1 MKIDDY
7 FKVLEDEGKRAYA
20 AAKEARAAGIDPDFE
35 PEIPLA
41 IDLAERV
48 ESLVGPE
55 GIAPEIR
62 LAVTEHGREEAS
74 LIIAKQIA
82 GNSSLSEEDAAEQGL
97 RTALAILTEGVVAA
111 PMEGIVKVS
120 VKENLDGS
128 RYLAVYFAGPI
139 RSAGGSAQALA
150 VLTADY
156 LRQALGLSRYIPT
169 AEEVE
174 RLVEEADL
182 YNSEAARLQYYP
194 SPAEIRMACKNIPV
208 EVTGEGTERVEVS
221 GYRNLPRIETNQLR
235 GGAVLVMAEGVL
247 QKAPKI
253 GKFVDK
259 LQIKGWE
266 WLKDIKKE
274 KPAGDDDGEKKGKV
288 VHKYIKDVIAGRP
301 ILSHPSA
308 KGGLRL
314 RYGRSRCSGL
324 AGVSIHPATMVIFDD
339 FIATGTQMKIEKP
352 GKAAVASPCDT
363 IEGPIVKLN
372 DGSVVRVETEEYAK
386 KIIGSLQ
393 EVLFAGDILIGYGEF
408 LENNHRLLPSAYCEE
423 WWKLEAEASGCTVS
437 TDTPSPEDALKLCEN
452 GAPMHPRYTYFY
464 HDLSKDELRD
474 LSQWLA
480 SGKFVEGVLQITVGA
495 EKRLLEIIG
504 VPHRVEK
511 ENVVIEEHAPLLA
524 VLGLTELEMEGF
536 IDAYNRSQTSMEIVN
551 SFGIIVREKAPTY
564 IGARMGRPEKAKP
577 RKMSPPVNLLFPLGQ
592 AGGRTRDL
600 SKAVAKSPITVE
612 IVKRQCTKCKDVTSQ
627 LLCPKCGS
635 LTHFHGGYETRPV
648 DIKALYRKAA
658 ARVGTP
664 KKIVK
669 GVVGMT
675 SAFKIPEPIEKG
687 ILRAKHDVFV
697 FKDGTARFDSTDMPM
712 THFNA
717 REIGTPLDKLKSL
730 GYTHDHRGTPLT
742 RDAQV
747 IELLPQDIL
756 LSLEG
761 IRYFYKVSKFVD
773 ELLEKVYGREPYYNA
788 ESDADLVGHLIIGL
802 APHTSAGTLGRII
815 GVTDRKV
822 GYAHPFF
829 HAAKRRNCDGDED
842 GVILLMDAL
851 LNFSKGYL
859 PSTRGGRMDA
869 PLVLTT
875 RIDAKEIDDEA
886 HGIDVMYSYPL
897 EFYEKTLEE
906 VMPKELR
913 SFMEV
918 VVDRLDSENVFS
930 SGFTHDITDISMGAS
945 VSRYTSLGEMREKV
959 DHQLGLAAKL
969 RAVDTKDVARKV
981 IESHFL
987 PDLAGNLKAFSKQT
1001 VRCVGCN
1008 SKYRRI
1014 PLSGVCRKCGGK
1026 LILTVHKGSVQKYL
1040 GITKEMIDKYGL
1052 EDYLRQRVDILE
1064 RSIDSVFEEEPE
1076 SQVSLVDFL

>member
-1 MKIDDY
+1 MKIEDY
-7 FKVLEDEGKRAYA
+7 FKKLEDEGKRAYA

-55 GIAPEIR
+55 GIAQKIR
-62 LAVTEHGREEAS
+62 RAVNEHGREEAS

-82 GNSSLSEEDAAEQGL
+82 GNSSLSEEEAAEQGL

-120 VKENLDGS
+120 VKENHDGS

-156 LRQALGLSRYIPT
+156 LRQALGLSAYVPT

-182 YNSEAARLQYYP
+182 YNSEAARLQYLP
-194 SPAEIRMACKNIPV
+194 SPAEIRTACENIPV
-208 EVTGEGTERVEVS
+208 EVTGEGTDRVEVS
-221 GYRNLPRIETNQLR
+221 GYRNLPRVETNQLR
-235 GGAVLVMAEGVL
+235 GGAVLVLAEGVL

-253 GKFVDK
+253 AKFVDK

-266 WLKDIKKE
+266 WLSDIKKD
-274 KPAGDDDGEKKGKV
+274 KPAGDDCKNEKKT
-288 VHKYIKDVIAGRP
+288 VHKYIRDVIAGRP

-324 AGVSIHPATMVIFDD
+324 AAVSIHPATMVIFDD

-352 GKAAVASPCDT
+352 GKGAVASPCDS
-363 IEGPIVKLN
+363 IEGPIVKLK
-372 DGSVVRVETEEYAK
+372 DGSVVRVETEDYAK

-408 LENNHRLLPSAYCEE
+408 LENNHRLLPAGYCEE
-423 WWKLEAEASGCTVS
+423 WWRLEAEAAGCTPIESVP
-437 TDTPSPEDALKLCEN
+437 TPEETLRLCEK

-474 LSQWLA
+474 LAEWLCTG
-480 SGKFVEGVLQITVGA
+480 SITDGRLTLDAGA
-495 EKRLLEIIG
+495 EKRILEVLG

-511 ENVVIEEHAPLLA
+511 NQVVLEEHTPLLA
-524 VLGLTELEMEGF
+524 VLGLTDLVIEPF
-536 IDAYNRSQTSMEIVN
+536 INAYNRCQTSMEIVN
-551 SFGIIVREKAPTY
+551 SFGIIVRENAPTY

-600 SKAVAKSPITVE
+600 SKAVGKSPITVE
-612 IVKRQCTKCKDVTSQ
+612 IVKRQCTKCKEVTSQ
-627 LLCPKCGS
+627 LLCHKCGS

-658 ARVGTP
+658 AKVGTP
-664 KKIVK
+664 KKMVK

-675 SAFKIPEPIEKG
+675 SAYKIPEPIEKG
-687 ILRAKHDVFV
+687 ILRAKHDVYV

-712 THFNA
+712 THFTP
-717 REIGTPLDKLKSL
+717 REIGTSLEKLRSL
-730 GYTHDHRGTPLT
+730 GYTNDHRGEPLMLES
-742 RDAQV
+742 QV
-747 IELLPQDIL
+747 VELLPQDIL
-756 LSLEG
+756 LPMEG
-761 IRYFYKVSKFVD
+761 IKYFYNVSKFVD
-773 ELLEKVYGREPYYNA
+773 ELLVKVYDQPPFYNA
-788 ESDADLVGHLIIGL
+788 RSESDLVGQLIIGL

-815 GVTDRKV
+815 GTTDRKV

-897 EFYEKTLEE
+897 EFYEKTLEG
-906 VMPKELR
+906 VMPKEIR

-918 VVDRLDSENVFS
+918 VGDRLDSDKVFS
-930 SGFTHDITDISMGAS
+930 TGFTHDITDIAMGAS

-959 DHQLGLAAKL
+959 EHQLGLASKL

-1008 SKYRRI
+1008 AKYRRI
-1014 PLSGVCRKCGGK
+1014 PLSGVCRKCQGK
-1026 LILTVHKGSVQKYL
+1026 LILTVHKGSVEKYL
-1040 GITKEMIDKYGL
+1040 KITKEMIDKYGL

-1064 RSIDSVFEEEPE
+1064 RSIDSVFEEEPQ